1 MNKPEVWTLK
11 KLLKTD
17 IGKTIIWCSPS
28 VQNTIAK
35 LLPYSIADLSQPL
48 PLNLDT
54 LIVIG
59 GGTLIDKAKAERTDN
74 NKAWKLIVIP
84 SIWGSGAEASPVVVL
99 NRDNKKD
106 IRMNNKF
113 LPDFRVIIPQ
123 LSKSIPESMIKFG
136 CGDCW
141 AHALEGFL
149 SPLAGKELRIE
160 LANLMNQML
169 KLPLRNDPEWFEIS
183 ARACAGQARS
193 SVGLVHGIAHV
204 LESHVSQKYPEL
216 NTGHAMICSTFLL
229 PVMEFNKN
237 NFKNWDKFWSQHDI
251 NELDIQKI
259 IAELFNLEFYNIF
272 LPILIENWKAVL
284 RDPCSRTNCVLVRPA
299 SLSFFANKEFL

>member
-17 IGKTIIWCSPS
+17 IGKTVIWCSPS
-28 VQNTIAK
+28 VRLAIAK

-48 PLNLDT
+48 ALNLDT

-59 GGTLIDKAKAERTDN
+59 GGTLIDKAKAERADN

-113 LPDFRVIIPQ
+113 LPDVRVIIPQ

-149 SPLAGKELRIE
+149 SPLAEEGLRIE
-160 LANLMNQML
+160 LANLINHML
-169 KLPLRNDPEWFEIS
+169 ELPLRNDPEWFEIS
-183 ARACAGQARS
+183 AKACAGQTRS

-204 LESHVSQKYPEL
+204 LESHASLKNSEL
-216 NTGHAMICSTFLL
+216 IVGHSMICSTFLL

-237 NFKNWDKFWSQHDI
+237 YLINWGNLWARHGV
-251 NELDIQKI
+251 NELDIQNI
-259 IAELFNLEFYNIF
+259 ITELFDIEIYNF
-272 LPILIENWKAVL
+272 LLPILIENWKAVL

-299 SLSFFANKEFL
+299 SMSFFANKEFL